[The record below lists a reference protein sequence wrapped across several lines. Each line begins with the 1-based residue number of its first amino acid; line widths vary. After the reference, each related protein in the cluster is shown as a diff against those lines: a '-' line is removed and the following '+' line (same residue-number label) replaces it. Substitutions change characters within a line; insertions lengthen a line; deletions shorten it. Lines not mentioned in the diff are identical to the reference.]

1 MMTTADRNAFA
12 VKDRGQIM
20 RVDADRLEGDDRPF
34 VMGLA
39 DDSDAVQFSQT
50 TCRGARLLRALQHV
64 GRSGCA
70 DRRRRRGAEGV
81 WLMDDNLRELYQ
93 EIILD
98 HSRHPRHFGALGA
111 ANHVAEG
118 HNPLCGDR
126 VKVYLQV
133 DDKGRIA
140 DVSFEGRGCA
150 ISVASASLMT
160 EMLKGRTIEDAEALM
175 GGFLDMVKGEN
186 VGGLKGDDRELLEVM
201 AGVSAFPMRVKC
213 ATLAWHAMKAALD
226 NEGVART
233 E

>member
-1 MMTTADRNAFA
+1 
-12 VKDRGQIM
+12 
-20 RVDADRLEGDDRPF
+20 
-34 VMGLA
+34 
-39 DDSDAVQFSQT
+39 
-50 TCRGARLLRALQHV
+50 
-64 GRSGCA
+64 
-70 DRRRRRGAEGV
+70 
-81 WLMDDNLRELYQ
+81 MDQNLRELYQ

-98 HSRHPRHFGALGA
+98 HSRHPRHFGPLAA
-111 ANHVAEG
+111 ANHMAEG

-133 DDKGRIA
+133 DANDRIT

-160 EMLKGRTIEDAEALM
+160 ELLKGRSIAEAEKLM
-175 GGFLDMVKGEN
+175 GGFLHLVKGEDAA
-186 VGGLKGDDRELLEVM
+186 GLPADDREQLEVM

-226 NEGVART
+226 NEGLAKT